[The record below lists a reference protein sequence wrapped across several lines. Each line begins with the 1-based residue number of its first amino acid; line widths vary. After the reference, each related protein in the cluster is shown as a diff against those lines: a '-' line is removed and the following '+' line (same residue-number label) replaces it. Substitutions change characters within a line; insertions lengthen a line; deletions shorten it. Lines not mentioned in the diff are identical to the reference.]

1 MFLMQKIDIRIR
13 AVITGVV
20 IWLGIRGL
28 GFSADYLLRIF
39 TEGAQPS
46 ALLMFAVSAASWSV
60 LIAMNSLWTHVVPRP
75 DHVLHHQ
82 QNQFNLGLAIFIASR
97 WGAAAIS
104 LFQLP
109 EYLRWGT
116 FFGIDEL
123 LQLAC
128 SALMIGFIEELYYRV
143 VVMDLLLVMKLHPML
158 VLFLSSLWFVWG
170 HPMHGDWIGF
180 ALWYVVPSI
189 FAGLYYLK
197 TRNYYA
203 LASVHALADLSIF
216 IIPGVPT
223 YPGHSLT
230 GLMTISHNSFGVIFI
245 CGLVVQQLWIRLYPD
260 TNRLAFCKQLRRRC

>member
-1 MFLMQKIDIRIR
+1 
-13 AVITGVV
+13 
-20 IWLGIRGL
+20 
-28 GFSADYLLRIF
+28 
-39 TEGAQPS
+39 
-46 ALLMFAVSAASWSV
+46 MFAVTAASLPV

-75 DHVLHHQ
+75 SHVLHHQ
-82 QNQFNLGLAIFIASR
+82 QKQFNLGLAIYIASI

-123 LQLAC
+123 FQLVC
-128 SALMIGFIEELYYRV
+128 SALMVGFMEELVYRV
-143 VVMDLLLVMKLHPML
+143 VAMDLLLVMKLHPML
-158 VLFLSSLWFVWG
+158 VLFLSSLGFVWG
-170 HPMHGDWIGF
+170 HPMHGGWIGF
-180 ALWYVVPSI
+180 ALWYVVPSF

-216 IIPGVPT
+216 MIPGVSAI
-223 YPGHSLT
+223 PGHSLT
-230 GLMTISHNSFGVIFI
+230 GLMMISQNYFGVIFI
-245 CGLVVQQLWIRLYPD
+245 CGLVVQQFWIRLYPD